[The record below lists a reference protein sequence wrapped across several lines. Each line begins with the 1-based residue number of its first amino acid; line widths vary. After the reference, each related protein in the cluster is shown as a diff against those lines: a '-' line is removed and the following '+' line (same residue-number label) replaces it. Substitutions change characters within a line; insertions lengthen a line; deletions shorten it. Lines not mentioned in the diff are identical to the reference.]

1 MISKFGVLED
11 KAKMSSGQRKKAQF
25 DLSLLTDK
33 SVYIIDEP
41 TNFLDL
47 ENKEAI
53 ARLISDLYDNGKI
66 IIMITHD
73 KDIINKLNNV
83 ETIYLERKVVA

>member
-1 MISKFGVLED
+1 M
-11 KAKMSSGQRKKAQF
+11 
-25 DLSLLTDK
+25 
-33 SVYIIDEP
+33 YIIDEP

-53 ARLISDLYDNGKI
+53 ARLISDLYDDGKI

-73 KDIINKLNNV
+73 KDIMNKLNNV
-83 ETIYLERKVVA
+83 ETIYLERKVAI